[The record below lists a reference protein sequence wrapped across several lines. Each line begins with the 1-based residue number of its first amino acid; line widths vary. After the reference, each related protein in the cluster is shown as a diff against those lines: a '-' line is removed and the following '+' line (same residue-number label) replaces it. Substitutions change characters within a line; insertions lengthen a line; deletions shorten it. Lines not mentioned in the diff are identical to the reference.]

1 MVRALVVGIVLG
13 LTVTGHSQPQQ
24 PTAALQSCL
33 ADATSGKD
41 RKDLAKWIFLAMA
54 AHPDMK
60 EHAGASYNAA
70 ADESSRRMAAMVV
83 RLLADSC
90 LKETRAVVAA
100 GQVTQSFEVAFA
112 GLGQLAM
119 QELMTDKAV
128 ASAMSQFE
136 KYLDQKK
143 LNEALIGK

>member
-1 MVRALVVGIVLG
+1 MVRALVVGIILG
-13 LTVTGHSQPQQ
+13 VSVTGHSQQPQ

-60 EHAGASYNAA
+60 EHAGATYAPAA
-70 ADESSRRMAAMVV
+70 EESSRRMAAMVV
-83 RLLADSC
+83 RLLADNC

-100 GQVTQSFEVAFA
+100 GQVAQSFEVAFA
-112 GLGQLAM
+112 G
-119 QELMTDKAV
+119 
-128 ASAMSQFE
+128 
-136 KYLDQKK
+136 
-143 LNEALIGK
+143 